1 MKDFVFFIFRLF
13 TFHVLRMFCRI
24 RDFFLL
30 LADLMMRTFSIY
42 VLFPLILIGW
52 GIKEFALFIYPYGW
66 VLIFSDILL
75 ICFGDR
81 LKQFLTSIFWKKF
94 RVQNFLIFVKKFW
107 TDLLKR
113 FSTGT
118 PWKWGTWLFHKDSSR
133 FGTNYVGV
141 NFILKSCQSNLYLPK
156 SKVGLTSADEEAG
169 AIKPRISFFSKYFIK
184 IKLRGKEKRF
194 RYWESEWS
202 ARGFDDLAER

>member
-1 MKDFVFFIFRLF
+1 MFFFIFRLF
-13 TFHVLRMFCRI
+13 TFHVLRMFRRI

-30 LADLMMRTFSIY
+30 LADLMVRTISIY

-75 ICFGDR
+75 IRFGDR
-81 LKQFLTSIFWKKF
+81 LKQFLFLTGILWKNF
-94 RVQNFLIFVKKFW
+94 RVQNFLRKIKKFW
-107 TDLLKR
+107 TDLLKL

-118 PWKWGTWLFHKDSSR
+118 PWKWGPWLFYKDSSG

-141 NFILKSCQSNLYLPK
+141 NFILKSWQSNLYCRVEKLYYRLPNK
-156 SKVGLTSADEEAG
+156 
-169 AIKPRISFFSKYFIK
+169 
-184 IKLRGKEKRF
+184 KEKP
-194 RYWESEWS
+194 YPTYLTPPGS
-202 ARGFDDLAER
+202 GFAVFEH